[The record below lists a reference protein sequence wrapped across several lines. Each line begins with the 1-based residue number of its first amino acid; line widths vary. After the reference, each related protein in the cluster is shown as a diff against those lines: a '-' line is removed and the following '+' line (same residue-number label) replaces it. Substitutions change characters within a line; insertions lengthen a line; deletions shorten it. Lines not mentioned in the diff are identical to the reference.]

1 MGTITAKSI
10 IDKAAIQLLDVGND
24 RWTRAELL
32 DWINDGQ
39 RQIVIMSPNATNKVS
54 VYKLVAGTR
63 QSIPADGWTLLE
75 VIRFMGTDGTKPGRA
90 IRLTSRELL
99 DSFNPDW
106 HDDCPTLIPRHYI
119 FDPQDQTVFF
129 VYPPNT
135 GKAYLQVNYSPVP
148 APLADE
154 DEVIALNDI
163 FATPLLDYV
172 LYRACSKDAE
182 YAPGLQLASGY
193 LSTFMA
199 SMTQKSTSELG
210 NSPNQQFAPKDPSKP
225 GSQS

>member
-10 IDKAAIQLLDVGND
+10 IDKASIQLLDTGNT
-24 RWTRAELL
+24 RWTRDELL
-32 DWINDGQ
+32 GWVNDGQ

-54 VYKLVAGTR
+54 TYKLVAGTR
-63 QSIPADGWTLLE
+63 QAIPADGWTLLE

-119 FDPQDQTVFF
+119 VDPQDQTVFF

-135 GKAYLQVNYSPVP
+135 GKAYVQVNYSPVP
-148 APLADE
+148 VDLADE
-154 DEVIALNDI
+154 DQTIALNDI
-163 FATPLLDYV
+163 FETALLDYV
-172 LYRACSKDAE
+172 LYRANSKDAE
-182 YAPGLQLASGY
+182 YAPGVALASGY
-193 LSTFMA
+193 LQTFMA
-199 SMTQKSTSELG
+199 SMGIKSQSELG
-210 NSPNQQFAPKDPSKP
+210 NSPNQQFTPKDPNKP